1 MGANY
6 VNSSVL
12 VFLMIILL
20 TTMYV
25 YEFSNTI
32 DGDIAGVWFTQEDTT
47 TIEPTERYII
57 YNSKCRI
64 PDLDPFD
71 RDVIHFHE
79 KKNYVPCTTKDL
91 LTYVVNNGTT
101 AIIYIN
107 KTVEPHYA
115 ITGTTCR
122 LSYVSR
128 IDDMHINLTEYTEFE
143 SGTVLKGNT
152 IIVKCY
158 SKWTE
163 EEVYANAHTVA
174 ILNENIRKTAL
185 ADETKPNV
193 LLIGIDSISRLN
205 IYRTMPKTV
214 KYLQDIEFIE
224 YKGYNKVEDNTFPNL
239 MAILTGNNMSK
250 IDQDCNPYN
259 GNLSKCN
266 FLWNDFKKA
275 GYITAYAEDET
286 NINTFNYMKRGFSE
300 QPTDFCYLPYM
311 LASESLWTSMLDHRS
326 YCSGPET
333 STERTLNAAKDFVTA
348 LSGYPKFGLFW
359 TSTGSHDYLNSPT
372 RFDDVYLKFFRDIF
386 ENGVLNNTILIFL
399 SDHGLRFGNIL
410 MTTNGWLE
418 ERLPFLYLSFPQ
430 TFRKS
435 YPKKYENVK
444 TNVIRLTS
452 PYDLHLTLKD
462 VLKMYSNTAIVSD
475 CDSCPTCK
483 SLFQEADEIRSC
495 EEAGIPIHYCTCTGY
510 KDHDPNSSLSKNAVN
525 FILDSLN
532 RETLTNEIA
541 ASRCTLLKI
550 NKIESASLSE
560 SDAQWYKNNTYL
572 MVVFTTIPETILRAT
587 VKVMNDPSGRTTFQL
602 QGGISRLDFYKF
614 TSQCISM
621 WAYKIYCYCK
631 VNQLLDMNFFSF
643 WFEV

>member
-1 MGANY
+1 
-6 VNSSVL
+6 
-12 VFLMIILL
+12 
-20 TTMYV
+20 MYV

-32 DGDIAGVWFTQEDTT
+32 DADIAGVWFNQEDTT
-47 TIEPTERYII
+47 TIEPERYII
-57 YNSKCRI
+57 YNSKCRL
-64 PDLDPFD
+64 PDLDPFN
-71 RDVIHFHE
+71 RDVIQFHE
-79 KKNYVPCTTKDL
+79 KKTYVPCTTKDL
-91 LTYVVNNGTT
+91 LTYVENNGST

-128 IDDMHINLTEYTEFE
+128 IDDMHINLTEYVEFE
-143 SGTVLKGNT
+143 SGTSLKGNT

-174 ILNENIRKTAL
+174 ILNENIRKTAIP
-185 ADETKPNV
+185 DESKPNV
-193 LLIGIDSISRLN
+193 LLIGIDSVSRLN

-250 IDQDCNPYN
+250 IIEDCNPYN
-259 GNLSKCN
+259 GSLSKCT
-266 FLWNDFKKA
+266 FLWDDFKKA

-286 NINTFNYMKRGFSE
+286 NINTFNYMKAGFSE
-300 QPTDFCYLPYM
+300 QPTDFCYLSYM

-372 RFDDVYLKFFRDIF
+372 RFDEVYFKFFRDVY
-386 ENGVLNNTILIFL
+386 ENGILNNTIVIFL

-410 MTTNGWLE
+410 LTTNGWLE
-418 ERLPFLYLSFPQ
+418 ERLPFLYLSFPPK
-430 TFRKS
+430 FRKS
-435 YPKKYENVK
+435 YPKKYEKIK
-444 TNVIRLTS
+444 TNLMRLTS

-462 VLKMYSNTAIVSD
+462 VLQIYSNTANRNV
-475 CDSCPTCK
+475 CAGCPTCK

-495 EEAGIPIHYCTCTGY
+495 EDAGIPVHYCTCTGY
-510 KDHDPNSSLSKNAVN
+510 KYHDPNSSLSKSAVN
-525 FILDSLN
+525 FILNSLN
-532 RETLTNEIA
+532 KKTLTNDIA
-541 ASRCTLLKI
+541 ASRCTLLKT
-550 NKIESASLSE
+550 NKIISASISE
-560 SDAQWYKNNTYL
+560 SDAHWYKNNTYL
-572 MVVFTTIPETILRAT
+572 IVVFTTIPETILRAT
-587 VKVMNDPSGRTTFQL
+587 VKVINDPNERTAFEL
-602 QGGISRLDFYKF
+602 QGDISRLDFYKF
-614 TSQCISM
+614 TSQCISA
-621 WAYKIYCYCK
+621 WTYKIYCYCK